1 MRSKVG
7 YALGGVGHAFAS
19 KLSLKANYLYY
30 DFGKANYAVGAANT
44 IAEGE
49 ELDGG
54 LAWMGL
60 KVRD

>member
-1 MRSKVG
+1 M
-7 YALGGVGHAFAS
+7 
-19 KLSLKANYLYY
+19 KANYLYY